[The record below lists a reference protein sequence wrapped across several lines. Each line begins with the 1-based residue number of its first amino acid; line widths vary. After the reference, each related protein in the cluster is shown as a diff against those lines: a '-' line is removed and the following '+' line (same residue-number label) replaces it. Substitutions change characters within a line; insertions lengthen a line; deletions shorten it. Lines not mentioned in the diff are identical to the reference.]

1 VKEIALNLHMHTTY
15 SDGTGSHRT
24 IAEAAIRSGLDAVLI
39 TDHNVW
45 IQGIDRYVET
55 AAGRVLVLS
64 GEEIH
69 DRARDPQKDHL
80 LVFGSGLELAQYA
93 EDTAAL
99 LQAVRRSGGLAFLA
113 HPVDPAAPAFH
124 EPDISWENWSV
135 SDFTGIEL
143 WNGFSELKAHL
154 PTRLHGLFLAL
165 FPEFVAHGPFAGAV
179 ERWDRLLSRRPT
191 VAIGGS
197 DAHALRK
204 RMGPI
209 RRVIFPYEHHFRAV
223 NTHVLLDEPLSGD
236 ASRDASLIYAAL
248 AAGRCFIAY
257 DLPRRAHGFQFLAHT
272 TEGQKPLGSQIS
284 VDSGVTLRADLPDS
298 CEIRLLKDGRP
309 VQIITEGKVLAHPA
323 RHPGTYRIE
332 AYRRYRGRRRAWIFS
347 NPIYLT

>member
-1 VKEIALNLHMHTTY
+1 VNEIVLNLHMHTTY
-15 SDGTGSHRT
+15 SDGTGSHRE
-24 IAEAAIRSGLDAVLI
+24 IADAAIRSGVDVVLI

-45 IQGIDRYVET
+45 VQGVDRYVE
-55 AAGRVLVLS
+55 AGAGRVLMLS

-69 DRARDPQKDHL
+69 DRTRDPQKDHL
-80 LVFGSGLELAQYA
+80 LVFGAGSELAQYA

-99 LQAVRRSGGLAFLA
+99 LRAVQRSGGLAFLA
-113 HPVDPAAPAFH
+113 HPVDPAAPSFH

-135 SDFTGIEL
+135 NDFTGIEL

-154 PTRLHGLFLAL
+154 PTKLHGLFFAL
-165 FPEFVAHGPFAGAV
+165 FPEFVAHGPFLGAI
-179 ERWDRLLSRRPT
+179 ERWNRLLSLRPT

-204 RMGPI
+204 RMGPLH
-209 RRVIFPYEHHFRAV
+209 RVIFPYEHHFRAV

-236 ASRDASLIYAAL
+236 ASHDAASVYSAL

-257 DLPRRAHGFQFLAHT
+257 DLPRSARGFQFRAQA
-272 TEGQKPLGSQIS
+272 TERPKPMGSKVP
-284 VDSGVTLRADLPDS
+284 VDAGVSLRAELPDAG
-298 CEIRLLKDGRP
+298 EIRLLKDGQP
-309 VQIITEGKVLAHPA
+309 VQTVADGQVLTHLA
-323 RHPGTYRIE
+323 REPGTYRIE
-332 AYRRYRGRRRAWIFS
+332 AYRRFRGRRRAWIFS